1 MILTAHQPT
10 YLPWLGLFHKIA
22 LSDKFIY
29 LDNIQYEKNSW
40 QNRNKI
46 KTSDGTLW
54 LTIPVHAH
62 INLNCNEIKIDN
74 THNWNQKHSKTIEIN
89 YTKAPYY
96 ESYKH
101 FFKKI
106 FSKKWEYLSELNEY
120 ILKWFLDE
128 FKINTE
134 FLKTSDFE
142 LEGKKSDLIL
152 EICEKFNAKK
162 YVSGILG
169 KNYIDPEI
177 FRRKDI
183 TLIFQDY
190 IHPNYKQ
197 LYGNFISNMSI
208 IDLLFNC
215 GPDSFKIL
223 MSNNISKSQL

>member
-1 MILTAHQPT
+1 M
-10 YLPWLGLFHKIA
+10 
-22 LSDKFIY
+22 
-29 LDNIQYEKNSW
+29 
-40 QNRNKI
+40 
-46 KTSDGTLW
+46 
-54 LTIPVHAH
+54 
-62 INLNCNEIKIDN
+62 
-74 THNWNQKHSKTIEIN
+74 
-89 YTKAPYY
+89 
-96 ESYKH
+96 
-101 FFKKI
+101 
-106 FSKKWEYLSELNEY
+106 
-120 ILKWFLDE
+120 
-128 FKINTE
+128 
-134 FLKTSDFE
+134 
-142 LEGKKSDLIL
+142 

-223 MSNNISKSQL
+223 MSNNVSKSQL